1 MTSFYTPEEFWSVVF
16 MSDYVAAVDK
26 VVITPLPLAARC
38 AGTAPGTESVP
49 VQNLVPHS
57 PLVQDYGKLN

>member
-1 MTSFYTPEEFWSVVF
+1 MTSFDTPEEFWSVVL
-16 MSDYVAAVDK
+16 MSDFIAAVDE
-26 VVITPLPLAARC
+26 VITPLPLAARC

-57 PLVQDYGKLN
+57 PLVPYGKLH